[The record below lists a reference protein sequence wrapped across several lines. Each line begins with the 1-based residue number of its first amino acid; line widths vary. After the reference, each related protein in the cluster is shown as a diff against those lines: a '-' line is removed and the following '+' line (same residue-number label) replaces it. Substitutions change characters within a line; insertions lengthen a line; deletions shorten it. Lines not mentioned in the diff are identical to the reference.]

1 MPKTNQNKDG
11 CNKKLNFVIL
21 EQVNVTWLSLLQT
34 LAAITSNFCGHWKL
48 LIFKNENSKYGL
60 SSSCKHFIRL
70 ISLSSVYLERP
81 LEVAMFVF
89 FRNKQGIHAYI
100 VSNFHLGW
108 KNVDNIKNFEFS
120 YRVEISSW
128 VG

>member
-21 EQVNVTWLSLLQT
+21 EQVNVTWLSLLQI
-34 LAAITSNFCGHWKL
+34 LAAITSNFYGHWKL

-60 SSSCKHFIRL
+60 SNSCKHFIRL

-120 YRVEISSW
+120 SRVEVSSR